1 MRLHYIA
8 LISDYLGFG
17 RTFFRFGGMHKD
29 EVKPL
34 FIYER
39 FEALRASR
47 GITKRFIAQS
57 LGRSP
62 TLCQDWKLRKS
73 QPSDEQLAVVARILG
88 TTPEYLRGE
97 TDEVSPVPAPA
108 EDGELAELLSS
119 LREREDMRML
129 FKLAQGA
136 SPEDVR
142 QAVRIIEALRRHD

>member
-1 MRLHYIA
+1 
-8 LISDYLGFG
+8 
-17 RTFFRFGGMHKD
+17 MHKD

-34 FIYER
+34 FNYER
-39 FEALRASR
+39 FEALRSSR

-57 LGRSP
+57 LGRSS
-62 TLCQDWKLRKS
+62 TLCQDWKKQKS
-73 QPSDEQLAVVARILG
+73 QPNDEQLAVVARILG

-97 TDEVSPVPAPA
+97 TDEVSPAPGPA

-129 FKLAQGA
+129 FKLAHDA

-142 QAVRIIEALRRHD
+142 QAVKIIEALRRHD